1 MAAKSSILTIADRV
15 RSFSSIRRGFK
26 AGIIVF
32 NKQPKS
38 SKSSS
43 PQSPPSTSAALNVP
57 GLSSQVLNVPN
68 EPVGPGAAKAAEYKN
83 PEYYCYDKTSYFQA
97 EIEILKY
104 RCPQPSSKGPV
115 QK

>member
-1 MAAKSSILTIADRV
+1 MAAKSTILRIADRA

-32 NKQPKS
+32 NK
-38 SKSSS
+38 
-43 PQSPPSTSAALNVP
+43 PPSPTSAAAASPASEVP
-57 GLSSQVLNVPN
+57 GLSAQVVRVPS
-68 EPVGPGAAKAAEYKN
+68 EPVGPGAAKSGDYKN
-83 PEYYCYDKTSYFQA
+83 PEYYCYDKTSYFEA

-104 RCPQPSSKGPV
+104 RCPQPSSKASAA

>member
-1 MAAKSSILTIADRV
+1 MAAKSSILRIAERA

-32 NKQPKS
+32 NKPP
-38 SKSSS
+38 S
-43 PQSPPSTSAALNVP
+43 PSTAASPPTSEVP
-57 GLSSQVLNVPN
+57 GLSAQVVRVPS
-68 EPVGPGAAKAAEYKN
+68 EPVGPGAAKSGDYKN
-83 PEYYCYDKTSYFQA
+83 PEYYCYDKTSYFEA

-104 RCPQPSSKGPV
+104 RCPQPSSKAAAA